1 MARGLSV
8 SRLINV
14 TVNLSPLAAQ
24 FANFNALVIVG
35 DSDVID
41 TNQRIRSYN
50 VLTEVA
56 ADFGLN
62 APEYKAAALFFG
74 QTPRPN
80 QLYIGRWARTATQ
93 GRLNGGALNA
103 TEQLI
108 STWNAITDGA
118 FQISVD
124 GSAKSLTG
132 LNFSAALN
140 LNGVAAIIDTALVG
154 GSCIWDGTRF
164 VVKSDTT
171 GTSSTVGYATAGAGG
186 HTDISQVL
194 KLTQALASPAIP
206 GIAAETAEAC
216 VAALD
221 NLSTS
226 WYGVTFAASTAP
238 TDDDYMATASYIQ
251 GAGVAH
257 LLGISSSD
265 TTLLDGTVTTD
276 LASRLTAAG
285 YTRTFV
291 QYSAIPF
298 VAASFFG
305 RAFTVNF
312 NANNSTITLMYKQ
325 EPGVTP
331 ENLTPTQANA
341 LTAKRVNYYVYYD
354 NGTAI
359 LQNGVMCAQSW
370 FDEIHG
376 TDWLQNRIQTD
387 VWNLLYQS
395 PTKVPQ
401 TDAGNALIA
410 TTIESG
416 LIAGVNNGLIA
427 PGQWNSAGFGTLKQG
442 DFLSKGYYV
451 YTPPIASQA
460 QADREARKS
469 VPFQVAAKLAGA
481 IHSVDVIVNVNR

>member
-8 SRLINV
+8 SRQINV
-14 TVNLSPLAAQ
+14 TVNLAPLAAQ

-50 VLTEVA
+50 LLSEVA
-56 ADFGLN
+56 SDFGVN
-62 APEYKAAALFFG
+62 APEYDAAALFFG

-80 QLYIGRWARTATQ
+80 QLYIGRWARTATS

-108 STWNAITDGA
+108 STWNAITSGGFKIDIDG
-118 FQISVD
+118 VE
-124 GSAKSLTG
+124 KSLTG
-132 LNFSAALN
+132 LDFSDALN
-140 LNGVAAIIDTALVG
+140 LNGVAAVIDTALAG
-154 GSCIWDGTRF
+154 GSCLWDGTRF
-164 VVKSDTT
+164 VIKSDTT
-171 GTSSTVGYATAGAGG
+171 GAASTVGYATAPASGTNIAG
-186 HTDISQVL
+186 VL
-194 KLTQALASPAIP
+194 KLTSTTASPAVV
-206 GIAAETAEAC
+206 GIVAETAEEC
-216 VAALD
+216 VAILD
-221 NLSTS
+221 NQATS
-226 WYGVTFAASTAP
+226 WYGLMFASSVDPVEA
-238 TDDDYMATASYIQ
+238 DYLAVAAYIQ
-251 GAGVAH
+251 GAGVSH
-257 LLGISSSD
+257 IFGVSSSD
-265 TTLLDGTVTTD
+265 TQLLDGTVTTD
-276 LASRLTAAG
+276 LASKLKAAG
-285 YTRTFV
+285 YTRTFI
-291 QYSAIPF
+291 QYSAVPF

-312 NANNSTITLMYKQ
+312 NANNSTITLMFKK

-359 LQNGVMCAQSW
+359 LQNGVMCAEAW

-410 TTIESG
+410 TQIESG

-427 PGQWNSAGFGTLKQG
+427 PGTWNSAGFGTLAQG
-442 DFLSKGYYV
+442 DFLPKGYYV
-451 YTPPIASQA
+451 YTPPISSQA

-481 IHSVDVIVNVNR
+481 IHSVDVLVNVNR